1 MTGLEGRAALVTG
14 GGGGIGRAVCVAL
27 AADGARVAIGHGDDE
42 EAAQRVAAE
51 LRADGAEAVVL
62 HADLADAA
70 AAEALAD
77 AAAEALGPLDVLVA
91 NAGIAPPATV
101 PQVDAE
107 AWDALMA
114 VNLRAPY
121 LLARR
126 VLPAMRA
133 RRFGRI
139 VFITSVA
146 GFTGGLVGPALR
158 GVEGRA
164 ARPHPLPGQPGR
176 GRRGD
181 GQRGGARAHRR
192 HRHAPDPPTPGG
204 ELARRIPVGRLGRP
218 DEVADLVAAVV
229 RNGYVTNQVLSI
241 DGGLHP
247 R

>member
-14 GGGGIGRAVCVAL
+14 GGGGIGRAVCAAL
-27 AADGARVAIGHGDDE
+27 AAEGARVAIGHGDDE
-42 EAAQRVAAE
+42 EAAQEVAAE
-51 LRADGAEAVVL
+51 LRAGGAEAVVL
-62 HADLADAA
+62 NADLADVA

-126 VLPAMRA
+126 VLPGDARPPLRPHRLHHVGGRLHGRGRRA
-133 RRFGRI
+133 
-139 VFITSVA
+139 
-146 GFTGGLVGPALR
+146 ALR
-158 GVEGRA
+158 GLEGRA
-164 ARPHPLPGQPGR
+164 ARPHALPRQPRG
-176 GRRGD
+176 GRRRD

-192 HRHAPDPPTPGG
+192 HRHAPGRPRG

-229 RNGYVTNQVLSI
+229 RNGYLTNQVLSV